1 MVLQSDLRFGNI
13 AVSRCHDI
21 ASLRRMHNFDIAIFH
36 FLPYYDF
43 TLIMQYNRIGLQMSV
58 SRAKQRQAQHRINQ
72 AASLAQS
79 LAKPLGGWIAAFQ
92 EAIGMNAPALAER
105 LSVSRNTIYASIR
118 NEQAGTISLN
128 QLEKIAEAM
137 GGRLVYAIVPRDGAV
152 EDIVLAQ
159 ARAKARRIIQRT
171 RAHMAL
177 EEQSE
182 GLRSEAEMVDELARD
197 IIREGRRDFWQ

>member
-1 MVLQSDLRFGNI
+1 
-13 AVSRCHDI
+13 
-21 ASLRRMHNFDIAIFH
+21 
-36 FLPYYDF
+36 
-43 TLIMQYNRIGLQMSV
+43 MSV
-58 SRAKQRQAQHRINQ
+58 SRAKQRQAQDRINQ
-72 AASLAQS
+72 AASLTKS
-79 LAKPLGGWIAAFQ
+79 LAKPVGGWIATFQ

-105 LSVSRNTIYASIR
+105 LDVSRNTIYASIQ

-137 GGRLVYAIVPRDGAV
+137 GGRLVYAIVPREGAV
-152 EDIVLAQ
+152 EEIVLAQ

-182 GLRSEAEMVDELARD
+182 GLRSDAAMIEDLAAD
-197 IIREGRRDFWQ
+197 IIWEGRRDFWQ